1 MIVNDGTIISSPL
14 LKSND
19 FTATSSAVVPFV
31 NATAYLRSNVRAKE
45 LSNLKTSSLLP
56 DILDLLREDRTD
68 NLSLVDSLGSKNFY
82 HKI

>member
-31 NATAYLRSNVRAKE
+31 NATAYLRSNARAKE

-56 DILDLLREDRTD
+56 DILDLLEKIELTTCLWLIVWVQKL
-68 NLSLVDSLGSKNFY
+68 LS
-82 HKI
+82 

>member
-31 NATAYLRSNVRAKE
+31 NATAYLRSNVSAKE
-45 LSNLKTSSLLP
+45 LSNLETSSLLR
-56 DILDLLREDRTD
+56 I
-68 NLSLVDSLGSKNFY
+68 Y
-82 HKI
+82 